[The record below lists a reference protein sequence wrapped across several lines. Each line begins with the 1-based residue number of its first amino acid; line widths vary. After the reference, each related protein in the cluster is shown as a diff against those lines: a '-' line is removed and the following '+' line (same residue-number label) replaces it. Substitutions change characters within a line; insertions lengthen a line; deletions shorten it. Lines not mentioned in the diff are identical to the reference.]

1 MKLGRFHALEDR
13 TEEDYVTAMD
23 KVVGIVALVAVL
35 FLVAGGLPSRYRLI
49 AVAAGL
55 GFAVLILAIESAGL
69 WPQSWRTR

>member
-1 MKLGRFHALEDR
+1 MKLRRFHALEDR

-35 FLVAGGLPSRYRLI
+35 FLVARGLPSRYRLI

>member
-35 FLVAGGLPSRYRLI
+35 FLVARGLPSRYRLI

>member
-1 MKLGRFHALEDR
+1 
-13 TEEDYVTAMD
+13 MD

-35 FLVAGGLPSRYRLI
+35 FLVARGLPSRYRLI

>member
-1 MKLGRFHALEDR
+1 MKLRRFHALEDR

-35 FLVAGGLPSRYRLI
+35 FLVARGLPSRYRLI

-55 GFAVLILAIESAGL
+55 GFAVLVLAIEGAGL
-69 WPQSWRTR
+69 WPQSWRAR

>member
-35 FLVAGGLPSRYRLI
+35 FLVARGLPSRYRLI

-55 GFAVLILAIESAGL
+55 GFAVLILAIDSAGL

>member
-13 TEEDYVTAMD
+13 TEEDYITAMD

-35 FLVAGGLPSRYRLI
+35 FLVARGLPSRYRLI